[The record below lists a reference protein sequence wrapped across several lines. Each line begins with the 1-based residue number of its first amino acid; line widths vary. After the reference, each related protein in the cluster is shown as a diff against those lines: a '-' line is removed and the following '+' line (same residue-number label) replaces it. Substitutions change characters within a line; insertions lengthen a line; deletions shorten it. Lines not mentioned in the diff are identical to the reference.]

1 MQFRPLKSSQPTLNV
16 VPLVDVL
23 LTLLI
28 FFAVSSTFVVQQ
40 GLKVELPET
49 GPSGNRT
56 DRELFV
62 SISADGNLYFGQART
77 TLAELPELIHAA
89 MAPRKQSGLLV
100 IKADQNVRHGLVVQV
115 MDAAKQSGVQ
125 RLAIA
130 TRLRGEQR

>member
-1 MQFRPLKSSQPTLNV
+1 MQFRPLKKSQPSLNV

-40 GLKVELPET
+40 GVKVELPEA
-49 GPSGNRT
+49 GPSENRT
-56 DRELFV
+56 DRELLV
-62 SISADGNLYFGQART
+62 TISVDGALYFGRART
-77 TLAELPELIHAA
+77 SLQELPELIRAA
-89 MAPRKQSGLLV
+89 VTPRRAAGLLV
-100 IKADQNVRHGLVVQV
+100 IKADQGVRHGLVVQV

-130 TRLRGEQR
+130 TRLRGRQP